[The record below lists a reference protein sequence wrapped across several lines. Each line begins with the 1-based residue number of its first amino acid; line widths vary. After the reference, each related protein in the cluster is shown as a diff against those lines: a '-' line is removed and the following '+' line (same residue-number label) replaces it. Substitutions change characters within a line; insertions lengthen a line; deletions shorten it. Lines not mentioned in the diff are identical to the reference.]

1 MIRRLA
7 EKGEQRLGRG
17 FGFVTF
23 ADQAAQ
29 TKALNA
35 MNGHTIGERELAV
48 KVAIDSAAEKEKSQQ
63 TPPTGLE
70 KSVHP
75 AAVESDTA

>member
-7 EKGEQRLGRG
+7 ERGEARLGRG

-23 ADQAAQ
+23 ADQATQ
-29 TKALNA
+29 TKALEA
-35 MNGHTIGERELAV
+35 MNGKPFGSKELAV
-48 KVAIDSAAEKEKSQQ
+48 KVAIDSVAEKEKMQK

-70 KSVHP
+70 NSVQP
-75 AAVESDTA
+75 PAVESDTA